1 MFRLATIVAQKLLV
15 LRICLDKVL
24 DVLEFQER
32 GVGSEKKIVVFLV
45 EIMICMHI
53 ADDIA
58 AATFDPAMDQ
68 GHMSAFSQYL
78 VVMPIDGHKRLAIDD
93 EVVNL
98 VLVGK
103 NVYALDGREH
113 SQPVAIDIVTK
124 PDIAIEPAFEANVA
138 LHKILA
144 VPVGMVHPGFQR
156 KSWFDA
162 AMVEGS
168 IVTRRLQVL
177 LESLCLE
184 RRSEGQKQA

>member
-1 MFRLATIVAQKLLV
+1 
-15 LRICLDKVL
+15 
-24 DVLEFQER
+24 
-32 GVGSEKKIVVFLV
+32 
-45 EIMICMHI
+45 MHI

-124 PDIAIEPAFEANVA
+124 PDIAIEPTFEANVA
-138 LHKILA
+138 LHKILV

-156 KSWFDA
+156 KSRFDA
-162 AMVEGS
+162 AVVEGS

>member
-1 MFRLATIVAQKLLV
+1 MFCLATIAAQKLLV
-15 LRICLDKVL
+15 LWICLDKVL

-78 VVMPIDGHKRLAIDD
+78 VVMSIDGHKRLAIDD

-113 SQPVAIDIVTK
+113 SQPVAIDVITK
-124 PDIAIEPAFEANVA
+124 PDVAIKSTFEANVA
-138 LHKILA
+138 SHKFLA
-144 VPVGMVHPGFQR
+144 VPIGMVHPGLR
-156 KSWFDA
+156 GESRFDT
-162 AMVEGS
+162 AMVEDGM
-168 IVTRRLQVL
+168 VAGRLQVL
-177 LESLCLE
+177 LESLSLE
-184 RRSEGQKQA
+184 RRGDGKKQA